1 MPRERARP
9 VPVGMSVRMFWE
21 VGGGGEQGGEDMGR
35 GGERGERDVPAKA
48 PEVVRPRVRAVR
60 MGVGVGMVA
69 TILGAL
75 VRLVLSVW
83 K

>member
-1 MPRERARP
+1 M
-9 VPVGMSVRMFWE
+9 GMFWE
-21 VGGGGEQGGEDMGR
+21 VGEGGGGGERE
-35 GGERGERDVPAKA
+35 VPAKA

-75 VRLVLSVW
+75 VGLCILFGNSGN
-83 K
+83 